1 MATTATAHAA
11 TDEIAS
17 LPEIPLGRAGMW
29 WFLSSEV
36 MVFGAILG
44 VFCLMRFAN
53 GGWHAEMSHVNTRL
67 AAVNTFLLLTS
78 SYTVVEAYA
87 ATLAKNRKRAQLFL
101 FVTVAFG
108 VAFLVNKGIEY
119 SGEFGHGIYPSSGLF
134 WSFYFLATGLHGLHV
149 FGGVIAN
156 LLVALAANNA
166 STWAKVE
173 QRVEYVGL
181 YWHFVDLVWI
191 FLFPLIYLS

>member
-1 MATTATAHAA
+1 MATSLASAH
-11 TDEIAS
+11 DEIAP

-44 VFCLMRFAN
+44 TFCLMRYAN
-53 GGWHAEMSHVNTRL
+53 GGWHEEMSHVNTRL
-67 AAVNTFLLLTS
+67 AALNTFFLLTS

-87 ATLAKNRKRAQLFL
+87 ATLAKDRKKAQRYLFI
-101 FVTVAFG
+101 TVAFG
-108 VAFLVNKGIEY
+108 IGFMVNKTLEY
-119 SGEFGHGIYPSSGLF
+119 RGEFEHGIYPSSGIF

-149 FGGVIAN
+149 LGGIIAN
-156 LLVALAANNA
+156 LMVAIGASRE
-166 STWAKVE
+166 STWAKIE

-191 FLFPLIYLS
+191 FLFPLIYLT